1 MSLRMVSILVLF
13 LGVGCQEPRT
23 STSVPESR
31 PRILIQQ
38 APQGSV
44 VFVDGKEVGQAKDYN
59 GNPGVLLM
67 EAGTHLVEVRLG
79 DQVLISQ
86 RVFLGGGELRTISI
100 QK

>member
-1 MSLRMVSILVLF
+1 MASILVLL

-23 STSVPESR
+23 STSIPESR
-31 PRILIQQ
+31 PRIMIQQ

-59 GNPGVLLM
+59 GEPGVLLL

-86 RVFLGGGELRTISI
+86 RIFLGGGELRTIAI
-100 QK
+100 PK